1 MPICLPPPVPQTPAP
16 HPLAD
21 ACCAPLQIAHLPGPS
36 VRWPLHKERSP
47 VDEGGIKVLSK
58 PAVIPIALKS
68 IALPFS
74 RRLLTQLPLSRST
87 ACSAP
92 GAASCSP
99 PVLLHQE
106 ARPSPPCSGFIAI
119 SCTLHNG
126 FKIFITCPVADSF

>member
-1 MPICLPPPVPQTPAP
+1 MLAPTSSSNPSSAPPGRCLLHSPADHTPPWSLC
-16 HPLAD
+16 PL
-21 ACCAPLQIAHLPGPS
+21 PS
-36 VRWPLHKERSP
+36 SQRA

-68 IALPFS
+68 VALPFS
-74 RRLLTQLPLSRST
+74 RRLLTQLPLSPST

-106 ARPSPPCSGFIAI
+106 AHPSPPCSGFIAI